1 MRSSDGGSG
10 ADTNLVAAPYHAAN
24 ASRGRFPAVT
34 RVGVEHKAAPSA
46 SAARRWRITLAIAFL
61 GATAWAAGRASAAGA
76 SWTTALGLIGG
87 LPWFEIFALGVLWI
101 LGLYVHTIVLAAS
114 LPGLSRLRALTLN
127 LTGSAVSNVL
137 PFGGLAGTALNLT
150 MTRSWGHSRPD
161 FARFVVVSKAC
172 DIAAKLVMPA
182 AALVALLAT
191 GAVTTTGA
199 RPWVIPAFCAFVS
212 GALLLWALCG
222 RATPLLYVVGL
233 EARASAW
240 VTRGRAVGAGW
251 PATVRTLLEGTD
263 MLVRRRRVALTLG
276 MAGYWLAQAALL
288 WCCLTAVGLRPAPAV
303 VFGGL
308 AVERAMT
315 LLPITPGGAGPAE
328 AGMVTVLIALGVD
341 PTGALAGVLLFR
353 AFVFAAEIPVGAA
366 VGLGWWGT
374 RRLSARRGAGGGRHG
389 APPVCA

>member
-1 MRSSDGGSG
+1 MTD
-10 ADTNLVAAPYHAAN
+10 V
-24 ASRGRFPAVT
+24 V
-34 RVGVEHKAAPSA
+34 VERDAAPSA

-61 GATAWAAGRASAAGA
+61 AAAAWAAGRASAAGA

-87 LPWFEIFALGVLWI
+87 LPWFEIVGLGVLWI

-150 MTRSWGHSRPD
+150 MTRSWGHSRLD

-172 DIAAKLVMPA
+172 DIVAKLVMPA

-191 GAVTTTGA
+191 GVVTTTGA
-199 RPWVIPAFCAFVS
+199 GPWVIPAACAFGS

-222 RATPLLYVVGL
+222 QATPLLYVVGL
-233 EARASAW
+233 AARALAW
-240 VTRGRAVGAGW
+240 ATRGRAVGGAW
-251 PATVRTLLEGTD
+251 PATVLTLLEGTD
-263 MLVRRRRVALTLG
+263 LLVRRRRVALTLG
-276 MAGYWLAQAALL
+276 MTGYWLAQGALL
-288 WCCLTAVGLRPAPAV
+288 WCCLTAVGLRLPPAV

-341 PTGALAGVLLFR
+341 PAGALAGVLLFR

-366 VGLGWWGT
+366 VGLGWWAA
-374 RRLSARRGAGGGRHG
+374 RRLSARRDPGRSRHE